1 MDKHITKTNELLLNL
16 VVELKKTS
24 TAKKAKIWKAI
35 ALELLKPTR
44 KMREVNI
51 DKINRVTKPKAIIS
65 GSKEV
70 VVEKYL
76 WRDNLGEPFKV
87 PFMPKI
93 PMKFF
98 KRVIRGMISYKKE
111 RGKLAYKRI
120 KCYPGNPKNVK
131 GITLEN
137 AKYTKLKKGSY
148 ITVGELCKHLK
159 K

>member
-1 MDKHITKTNELLLNL
+1 MIIDAKDSIMGRVATYAAKQALLGQEVIIIN
-16 VVELKKTS
+16 VE
-24 TAKKAKIWKAI
+24 KA
-35 ALELLKPTR
+35 
-44 KMREVNI
+44 V
-51 DKINRVTKPKAIIS
+51 IS
-65 GSKEV
+65 GSKENV
-70 VVEKYL
+70 IKKYL
-76 WRDNLGEPFKV
+76 WRDNLGEPFAG

-120 KCYPGNPKNVK
+120 KCYPGNPKNVQ
-131 GITLEN
+131 GISLEN

-148 ITVGELCKHLK
+148 ITVEELCKHIK